1 MCFFLSRAR
10 DSPRNFNGNG
20 RHENFQCHCE
30 LCSGTTSQHNIA
42 LMILQETFH
51 IVVRAIAYFWV
62 YLENFKSFIL
72 LLLLLLLLL
81 LFIVFLYIYIHLF
94 IASLREKKSHIF
106 GFLFLFFFFF
116 YAVTMLTFQIKK
128 TISSE
133 KWLNYVVTFFLKML
147 KIGVDRTMLNGEKK
161 EDGLR

>member
-30 LCSGTTSQHNIA
+30 LCSGTTTQHNIA
-42 LMILQETFH
+42 LVILQETFH

-72 LLLLLLLLL
+72 LLLLLLL
-81 LFIVFLYIYIHLF
+81 FIYSFFIYLYSFIYC
-94 IASLREKKSHIF
+94 
-106 GFLFLFFFFF
+106 
-116 YAVTMLTFQIKK
+116 
-128 TISSE
+128 
-133 KWLNYVVTFFLKML
+133 
-147 KIGVDRTMLNGEKK
+147 
-161 EDGLR
+161 